1 MTQSS
6 EPTKYMYIN
15 DLKPRCQIFFSSH
28 NNAKQPKQN
37 TYKKILDA

>member
-6 EPTKYMYIN
+6 KFTKYMYIT
-15 DLKPRCQIFFSSH
+15 DSKPRCQILFSSH

-37 TYKKILDA
+37 SKS